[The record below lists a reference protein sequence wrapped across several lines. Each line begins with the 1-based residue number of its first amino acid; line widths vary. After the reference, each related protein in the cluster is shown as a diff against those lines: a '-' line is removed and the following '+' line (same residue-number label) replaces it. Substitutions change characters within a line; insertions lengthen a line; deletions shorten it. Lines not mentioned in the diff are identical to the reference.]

1 MKEHQN
7 DVYVQEKQNYLK
19 QKKNR
24 VSSFLKKRKKK
35 KKRCIHN
42 KKFFKLKKRFISMVT
57 TPTHIE
63 SVWIP
68 FIAEN

>member
-7 DVYVQEKQNYLK
+7 DVYLQEKQNYLK
-19 QKKNR
+19 QKKKK
-24 VSSFLKKRKKK
+24 VSSFLKKKKK

>member
-7 DVYVQEKQNYLK
+7 DVYLKEKQNYLK
-19 QKKNR
+19 QKKNK
-24 VSSFLKKRKKK
+24 VSSFLKKKKK

>member
-19 QKKNR
+19 QKKNK
-24 VSSFLKKRKKK
+24 VSSFLKKKKK

-42 KKFFKLKKRFISMVT
+42 KKFFKLKKKVHKHGHYPNSHRVCLDT
-57 TPTHIE
+57 
-63 SVWIP
+63 VYC
-68 FIAEN
+68 